1 MRDPGPEPGRKA
13 MMRERPAWSRVKDE
27 RGISLIT
34 VMMVILIMT
43 LMGISILAVT
53 GFERQI
59 SSSVSASESS
69 TDAAESC
76 VSTGANVLQQSLQ
89 AHVVPPAVLSN
100 AVPPGP
106 VPLTNLAVLN
116 GEIITDGG
124 NPDFPIGAGSVPN
137 LTMTVGNFQVFG
149 DIDRLYVQ
157 CAAGSDCSPGSE
169 TLRLDIIYQITCAA
183 QNLATGITSQVD
195 AVYACNNTGAF
206 CQPRPY

>member
-1 MRDPGPEPGRKA
+1 M
-13 MMRERPAWSRVKDE
+13 
-27 RGISLIT
+27 SLIT
-34 VMMVILIMT
+34 VMMVILIMS
-43 LMGISILAVT
+43 LMGVSIVT
-53 GFERQI
+53 ITGLGRQGA
-59 SSSVSASESS
+59 SSVSANEAM

-89 AHVVPPAVLSN
+89 AHVVPAALLSN

-106 VPLTNLAVLN
+106 VPFTNLAVLN

-124 NPDFPIGAGSVPN
+124 NADFPIGAGSLPN

-157 CAAGSDCSPGSE
+157 CASGSDCSPGSE
-169 TLRLDIIYQITCAA
+169 TLRLDIFYQITCVA
-183 QNLATGITSQVD
+183 QNAVTGLTSQVG
-195 AVYACNNTGAF
+195 AVYACNNTGVF